1 MTTITTN
8 WRERDAMP
16 LWPDAGEV
24 LALNR
29 TSAYALAKSGDL
41 KTIRVGKLIRV
52 TTRELRRFLGELDE
66 A

>member
-8 WRERDAMP
+8 WRERTAMP
-16 LWPDAGEV
+16 LWPDAGEI
-24 LALNR
+24 LSLNR